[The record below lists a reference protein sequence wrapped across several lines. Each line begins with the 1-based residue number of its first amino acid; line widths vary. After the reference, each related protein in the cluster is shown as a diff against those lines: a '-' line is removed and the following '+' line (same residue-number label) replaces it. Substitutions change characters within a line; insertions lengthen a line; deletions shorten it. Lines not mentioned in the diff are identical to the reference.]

1 MYLHVKIMKI
11 HHVLLFVTAN
21 LSYTHTHTHTH
32 TCMHTYIYAVTI
44 TNRRRH
50 SSHYPHLSKL

>member
-32 TCMHTYIYAVTI
+32 MHAYIHICGHNYKSQAAL
-44 TNRRRH
+44 H
-50 SSHYPHLSKL
+50 